1 MTDYDVA
8 VARMLDEREAERVLD
23 RWSIAMDRNDW
34 KGVEAC
40 IAEEFTLL
48 APPVVSYADP
58 KPRAQA
64 VADIVAR
71 NSKVG
76 GFHCLPA
83 KSVTIDGDKAH
94 AVCRLLGGHWS
105 FDKLDWEMAYGFYLI
120 DLVREDSRWKLSKL
134 TVEIL
139 FSNGT
144 GLIEKM
150 ARSAKE

>member
-1 MTDYDVA
+1 MAEYDLA
-8 VARMLDEREAERVLD
+8 VARMLDERAAERVLD
-23 RWSIAMDRNDW
+23 QWSVAMDRNDW
-34 KGVEAC
+34 AGVEAC
-40 IAEEFTLL
+40 LAGEFTLL

-58 KPRAQA
+58 KPRKQA

-83 KSVTIDGDKAH
+83 KTVTIDGDKAH

-105 FDKLDWEMAYGFYLI
+105 FDKIDWEMAYGFYLV
-120 DLVREDSRWKLSKL
+120 DLIREEAQWKISRL
-134 TVEIL
+134 TVDVL

-144 GLIEKM
+144 GLFGKM
-150 ARSAKE
+150 AVRSK